1 MPQKCRDCKWW
12 VPIPPWQG
20 NCKLHPTE
28 KPQWSESA
36 TPIVK
41 GCRAY
46 EEKRLAAPV
55 CQAK

>member
-20 NCKLHPTE
+20 NCKLHPSS
-28 KPQWSESA
+28 KPEWSESA

-41 GCRAY
+41 GCQAY
-46 EEKRLAAPV
+46 EEKVPAAAIH
-55 CQAK
+55 QAR